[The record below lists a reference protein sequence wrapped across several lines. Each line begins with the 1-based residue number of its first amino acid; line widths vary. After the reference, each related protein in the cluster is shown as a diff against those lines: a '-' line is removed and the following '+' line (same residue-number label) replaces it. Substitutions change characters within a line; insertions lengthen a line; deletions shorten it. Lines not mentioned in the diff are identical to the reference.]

1 MAKTKGFI
9 LRIKNNNVLFE
20 STSGGGFTALAEYV
34 LHNGGVV
41 YGTGY
46 DEMMN
51 VICKRATTTAQLQE
65 MRGSKFVQST
75 LGNTFERI
83 KKELKEN
90 SQGVPFTIIGSK
102 TFLGYDESLNE
113 RIEKKLSQIN
123 DKVNERLD
131 DNFAKTNKTFTNI
144 LERLSRIDEAQ
155 KKIDTLSTDIV
166 SLQSILTDKKSRG
179 IFGEINLKHIL
190 VSIFGERNDNVYRL
204 QYTFPNTT
212 IADAV
217 IFAPEPLGTVAIDS
231 KFPLE
236 HYQKMV
242 DKNLSPLERTA
253 AEKEFKA
260 DVKKHIDAISSKYI
274 IPGITSDQAI
284 MFLPAEALFA
294 EINAYH
300 SDLVEYAHRKRVW
313 ICSPTTLISTF
324 TVIEVLLKNMERDK
338 YTSIIHDELN
348 KLGVEFSRYKDRWDK
363 LSRSIETV
371 NKDIESIHVTTD
383 KITKRFDSINRVEV
397 DKLKNDEHDLL
408 VHE

>member
-1 MAKTKGFI
+1 MLDYIIIGLLIIVII
-9 LRIKNNNVLFE
+9 LVIIAISKNVNEGKIIERL
-20 STSGGGFTALAEYV
+20 
-34 LHNGGVV
+34 
-41 YGTGY
+41 GTL
-46 DEMMN
+46 E
-51 VICKRATTTAQLQE
+51 TTT
-65 MRGSKFVQST
+65 V
-75 LGNTFERI
+75 
-83 KKELKEN
+83 KEL
-90 SQGVPFTIIGSK
+90 SSFQIDIMK
-102 TFLGYDESLNE
+102 TMNDNFNGLND
-113 RIEKKLSQIN
+113 RIEKKLTQIN

-131 DNFAKTNKTFTNI
+131 DNFAKTNRTFTNI
-144 LERLSRIDEAQ
+144 LERLSKIDEAQ

-190 VSIFGERNDNVYRL
+190 VSIFGEKNDNVYRL

-242 DKNLSPLERTA
+242 DKNLPQVDRNI
-253 AEKEFKA
+253 AEKEFKV
-260 DVKKHIDAISSKYI
+260 DVKKHIDAIASKYI
-274 IPGITSDQAI
+274 IPGVTSDQAI

-300 SDLVEYAHRKRVW
+300 TDLIEYAHKKRVW

-324 TVIEVLLKNMERDK
+324 TIIEVLLKNMERDK
-338 YTSIIHDELN
+338 YASIIHDELN
-348 KLGVEFSRYKDRWDK
+348 KLGIEFGRYKERWDK

-371 NKDIESIHVTTD
+371 NKDIENIHVTTD
-383 KITKRFDSINRVEV
+383 KISKRFDSISKVELG
-397 DKLKNDEHDLL
+397 DKKEI
-408 VHE
+408 E